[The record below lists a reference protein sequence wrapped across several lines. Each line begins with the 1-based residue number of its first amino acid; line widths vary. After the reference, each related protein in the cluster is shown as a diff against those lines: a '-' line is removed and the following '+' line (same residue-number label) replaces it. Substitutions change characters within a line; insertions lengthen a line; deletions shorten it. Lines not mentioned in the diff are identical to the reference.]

1 MLQILYKRIS
11 TKYKKKLIDL
21 FPEEFQNIEKLNEY
35 EKDLG
40 NYVNRFNEKTIIQIL
55 YHPKDIKEIKLPLST
70 KQNITSFVK
79 RARPRNEKY
88 FFNKPQICLPKDAK
102 QIMKIKILSQGYE
115 LKLLKNTLMP
125 FSVNKINLSLKEKS
139 IFNNEEKKEYFDFY
153 TPILTKMKYGYL
165 DFQNK
170 ESQEYFVKQYLQNNF

>member
-1 MLQILYKRIS
+1 MFQISYKRIS
-11 TKYKKKLIDL
+11 TKYKKTLIDL
-21 FPEEFQNIEKLNEY
+21 FPKEFQNIEQLDKY
-35 EKDLG
+35 EKDIAKHTD
-40 NYVNRFNEKTIIQIL
+40 RFNEKTTIQIL
-55 YHPKDIKEIKLPLST
+55 YHPKDIKEIKFPLST
-70 KQNITSFVK
+70 KQPITSFVK

-102 QIMKIKILSQGYE
+102 QVMKIKILTRGYE
-115 LKLLKNTLMP
+115 LKLFKNTIMP

-139 IFNNEEKKEYFDFY
+139 FFENKEKGEYFDFY

-170 ESQEYFVKQYLQNNF
+170 ESQEYFIKQYLQNNF